1 MTIWDFLSSMVGF
14 FPPIIAGSL
23 LAAAGGVLIHGFNRH
38 GMNFIK
44 YGLKQTSIDESLEK
58 RFDEFGKSFEKRCDE
73 LSESLEKRIND
84 LATTQTAQ
92 NESLEK
98 RINELTASQS
108 VQNEAIE
115 RRFNELTTRIDG
127 VHTELNMIKVNHFG
141 HLKNYLTVL
150 DGILLDKGII
160 DNESKA
166 RLDNELRG
174 M

>member
-1 MTIWDFLSSMVGF
+1 MTGWDFLNSILGF
-14 FPPIIAGSL
+14 FPPIVAGSL

-58 RFDEFGKSFEKRCDE
+58 RFDELGKSFEKRCDE
-73 LSESLEKRIND
+73 LGESLGKRINE

-98 RINELTASQS
+98 RINELSTTQTAQS
-108 VQNEAIE
+108 ESLGNRID
-115 RRFNELTTRIDG
+115 ELSTRIDG
-127 VHTELNMIKVNHFG
+127 LHTELDTIKVNHFG
-141 HLKNYLTVL
+141 HLKNYLSVL
-150 DGILLDKGII
+150 DGILLDKNII
-160 DNESKA
+160 SNQEKA